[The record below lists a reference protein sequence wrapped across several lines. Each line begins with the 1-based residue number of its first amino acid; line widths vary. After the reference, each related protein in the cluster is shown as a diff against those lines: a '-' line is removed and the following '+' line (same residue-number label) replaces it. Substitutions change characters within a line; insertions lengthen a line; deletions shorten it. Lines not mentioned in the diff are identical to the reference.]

1 MVQENGQQVT
11 IGFIQQRKKM
21 TESLIYREVEQGSD
35 AWLEIRRGKVTAS
48 RVADVMA
55 KTKTGVSASRAN
67 YLIELALQRVTGVIE
82 PSYKNDAMQW
92 GTDNE
97 QTARTAF
104 EVAHNVF
111 VDQVAFVDHPTIKNF
126 GCSPDGVIGDSL
138 LELKCPYQSAV
149 HWSYFKDGCP
159 SKYYTQIQAQ
169 MSCTGAKSGWFVSF
183 DPRMPTRSQLYI
195 EEVLREEEF
204 IKKLEDEVK
213 QFLNEVEIES
223 QLMKGE

>member
-1 MVQENGQQVT
+1 
-11 IGFIQQRKKM
+11 M
-21 TESLIYREVEQGSD
+21 TESMIYREVEQGTD
-35 AWLEIRRGKVTAS
+35 AWLRIRLGKCTAS

-67 YLIELALQRVTGVIE
+67 YMIELALQRVTGVIE
-82 PSYKNDAMQW
+82 PSYTNDAMAY
-92 GTDNE
+92 GTANE

-111 VDQVAFVDHPTIKNF
+111 VDQVAFVDHPTIPNF
-126 GCSPDGVIGDSL
+126 GCSPDGIVGDSL
-138 LELKCPYQSAV
+138 LEIKCPYQSAI

-169 MSCTGAKSGWFVSF
+169 MSCTGAKSVWFVSF
-183 DPRMPTRSQLYI
+183 DPRMPARSQLYI
-195 EEVLREEEF
+195 EEVMREEEF